1 MKGRPCVCAC
11 RNATAGLVLG
21 DFEFGIVKR
30 KARQLVG
37 RGGFKPQDVEDL
49 EQDLLLRLIQGL
61 NSFDPEIA
69 HQKSFVTA
77 IVERAVATILRDA
90 RAGKRDHGDQQSLET
105 LVEVGGESATQL
117 GNTIS
122 DREYNRRR
130 GRHPRTSDETDELLS
145 DLEAVID
152 SLPTD
157 QQQLAEKL
165 KSKSIA
171 EAAREIGVP
180 RTTLNDAVRRLRVRF
195 SQSHM
200 EDHLL

>member
-1 MKGRPCVCAC
+1 MKGRQCVCGC
-11 RNATAGLVLG
+11 RNAAAGLVLG

-37 RGGFKPQDVEDL
+37 RGGFKPQDIEDL
-49 EQDLLLRLIQGL
+49 EQDLMLRLIQGL
-61 NSFDPEIA
+61 QSFDPKIA

-77 IVERAVATILRDA
+77 IVERAVATILRDTNA
-90 RAGKRDHGDQQSLET
+90 AKRDRGDQQSLEI
-105 LVEVGGESATQL
+105 LVEVTGESPTQL
-117 GNTIS
+117 GNTIG

-130 GRHPRTSDETDELLS
+130 GRHPRTQKECDELHV
-145 DLEAVID
+145 DLESVIN
-152 SLPTD
+152 SLPND

-171 EAAREIGVP
+171 ESAREFGLP
-180 RTTLNDAVRRLRVRF
+180 RTTLNDAVRRLQVRF

-200 EDHLL
+200 EDHL